1 MNQVKKLVAR
11 LCRFDICDKT
21 MKNMIKTTRLIGV
34 ILGVFLC
41 NICVSGQGHHIEI
54 TIDNYE
60 NDTLVTGYYFADRQ
74 LVHDTLISDSGVFT
88 LKGDSPLSPGMYLA
102 ITKPKNDYIQF
113 MVNEKDQEFS
123 IESDYEDLRDLSADG
138 SVDNELFFD
147 YLSYIGEQSKKANML
162 NQMATASENGVGNMD
177 EIKKQQK
184 ELNADVVAYQKELVD
199 NNPETITARLI
210 KSNME
215 IRVPDIDE
223 ADPQLLES
231 KKYYYYKNHFFDNID
246 LSDSINLRTPFFDNR
261 VQTFLDKITT
271 QIPDTIIKSV
281 DVVLGKM
288 ENNPPAFKFY
298 LSTLLGKYGRS
309 KIVGMDAI
317 YVHII
322 DKYYAQ
328 GKAPWVAEETLVK
341 LKDNARKMSPAL
353 IGKTGMNIKTR
364 KQDSTEVSLYD
375 IESDYTVLY
384 FFSHTCG
391 HCKKST
397 PSLVEFANKF
407 PEVTVMSVCTK
418 RDIENCWKYNE
429 EYMMD
434 NIINTV
440 DPFQQSGFAV
450 KYHVTETPRIYI
462 LDKKKKILM
471 KNFPTEELENIMDE
485 IIKIEEQRKLKEH
498 GGSK

>member
-1 MNQVKKLVAR
+1 MNQVRKLVER
-11 LCRFDICDKT
+11 LSRFEICDMIMNT
-21 MKNMIKTTRLIGV
+21 MIKTIRFIG
-34 ILGVFLC
+34 ICLGVMLS
-41 NICVSGQGHHIEI
+41 NICVSGQGHHIDI
-54 TIDNYE
+54 TLNNYE
-60 NDTLVTGYYFADRQ
+60 NDTLIVGYYFADRQ
-74 LVHDTLISDSGVFT
+74 LVHDTLSSESGVFT
-88 LKGDSPLSPGMYLA
+88 LKGDSHISPGMYIA
-102 ITKPKNDYIQF
+102 ITKPKNDYFQF

-123 IESDYEDLRDLSADG
+123 IEADFDDLRDLSAEG
-138 SVDNELFFD
+138 SIDNEIFFE
-147 YLSYIGEQSKKANML
+147 YLAYIAEQNKKANML
-162 NQMATASENGVGNMD
+162 NQMVSASENGVGDME

-184 ELNADVVAYQKELVD
+184 ALNEEVVAYQKDILD
-199 NNPETITARLI
+199 NNPGTLTAKLI

-215 IRVPDIDE
+215 VNIPEFDE
-223 ADPQLLES
+223 TDPSALET
-231 KKYYYYKNHFFDNID
+231 KRYYYYKNHFFENID
-246 LSDSINLRTPFFDNR
+246 LSDSVSLRTPFYDNR
-261 VQTFLDKITT
+261 IQTFLDKITT

-281 DVVLGKM
+281 DVVLGMM

-322 DKYYAQ
+322 QKYYAQ
-328 GKAPWVAEETLVK
+328 GKAPWVTEDNLLK
-341 LKDNARKMSPAL
+341 LTDNAKKMAPAL

-364 KQDSTEVSLYD
+364 KQDSTVVSLYD
-375 IESDYTVLY
+375 ITSDYTVLY

-397 PSLVEFANKF
+397 PSLVDFANKF

-429 EYMMD
+429 EYKMD

-440 DPFQQSGFAV
+440 DPFQESRFGA

-485 IIKIEEQRKLKEH
+485 IIKIEGQRKLKEQ

>member
-1 MNQVKKLVAR
+1 
-11 LCRFDICDKT
+11 
-21 MKNMIKTTRLIGV
+21 
-34 ILGVFLC
+34 
-41 NICVSGQGHHIEI
+41 
-54 TIDNYE
+54 
-60 NDTLVTGYYFADRQ
+60 
-74 LVHDTLISDSGVFT
+74 
-88 LKGDSPLSPGMYLA
+88 
-102 ITKPKNDYIQF
+102 
-113 MVNEKDQEFS
+113 
-123 IESDYEDLRDLSADG
+123 
-138 SVDNELFFD
+138 
-147 YLSYIGEQSKKANML
+147 
-162 NQMATASENGVGNMD
+162 
-177 EIKKQQK
+177 
-184 ELNADVVAYQKELVD
+184 
-199 NNPETITARLI
+199 
-210 KSNME
+210 
-215 IRVPDIDE
+215 
-223 ADPQLLES
+223 
-231 KKYYYYKNHFFDNID
+231 
-246 LSDSINLRTPFFDNR
+246 
-261 VQTFLDKITT
+261 
-271 QIPDTIIKSV
+271 
-281 DVVLGKM
+281 
-288 ENNPPAFKFY
+288 
-298 LSTLLGKYGRS
+298 
-309 KIVGMDAI
+309 MDAI

-328 GKAPWVAEETLVK
+328 GKAPWVAEETLIK
-341 LKDNARKMSPAL
+341 LKDNAKKMSPAL
-353 IGKTGMNIKTR
+353 IGKTGMNIITR

-397 PSLVEFANKF
+397 PSLVAFANKF

-485 IIKIEEQRKLKEH
+485 IIKIEERKLKDE